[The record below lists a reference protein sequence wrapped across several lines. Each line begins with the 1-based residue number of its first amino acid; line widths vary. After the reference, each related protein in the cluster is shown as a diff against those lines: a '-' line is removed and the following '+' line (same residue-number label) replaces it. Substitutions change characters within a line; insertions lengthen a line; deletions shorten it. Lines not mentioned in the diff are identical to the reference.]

1 MSGGPILAGLLVA
14 LAVCVLMLPAR
25 RELPAGLGSRRRG
38 GGRPA
43 RAAEPEADVD
53 VGLLL
58 TEVATLLRA
67 GATPARA
74 WSRSL
79 ERAGIRRGAEPGPD
93 GVPPALEALAAR
105 SPRSWLPRRRDG
117 AWGWRP
123 PRPGA
128 RARAAEQRRQIGRAH
143 V

>member
-25 RELPAGLGSRRRG
+25 RELPAELGPHRRG

-79 ERAGIRRGAEPGPD
+79 ERARIRRGAEPGPD
-93 GVPPALEALAAR
+93 GVPPTLD
-105 SPRSWLPRRRDG
+105 RD
-117 AWGWRP
+117 RKS
-123 PRPGA
+123 
-128 RARAAEQRRQIGRAH
+128 
-143 V
+143 VV

>member
-1 MSGGPILAGLLVA
+1 MSGGPPLAGLLVA

-38 GGRPA
+38 GGGRA

-67 GATPARA
+67 GATPAHA
-74 WSRSL
+74 
-79 ERAGIRRGAEPGPD
+79 
-93 GVPPALEALAAR
+93 
-105 SPRSWLPRRRDG
+105 
-117 AWGWRP
+117 
-123 PRPGA
+123 
-128 RARAAEQRRQIGRAH
+128 
-143 V
+143 